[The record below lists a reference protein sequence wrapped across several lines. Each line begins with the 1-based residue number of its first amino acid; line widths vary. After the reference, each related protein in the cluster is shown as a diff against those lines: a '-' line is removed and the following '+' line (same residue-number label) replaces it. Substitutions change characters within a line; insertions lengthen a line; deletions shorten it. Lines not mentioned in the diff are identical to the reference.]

1 LNLNYGVENMSNT
14 TTKTDRLLSALL
26 NGEELTSAQIRARFG
41 ITHPPSVVRNLRFS
55 GYAIYLNEKRNSRGK
70 TVARYRFGNA
80 SKRIIGAGYR
90 AIAAGMA

>member
-1 LNLNYGVENMSNT
+1 MSNT

-55 GYAIYLNEKRNSRGK
+55 GYAIYLNEKRNSKGK

-80 SKRIIGAGYR
+80 SRRIIGAGYR
-90 AIAAGMA
+90 ALASGMV